1 MIRTFWIIWKLV
13 FWLSKFQN
21 KSQKYKHEHSSWEW
35 VVGWKAESRQ
45 ELFNFIQVKMK
56 LWKETNIRFIFFP
69 DGFFSQECNDTEF
82 SQWWRDFWELVDIH
96 EVLKGNYLKYFKS
109 FKISLRVVYKINKK
123 NHFNIRVKVWT
134 HLTWYHGYYYVILS
148 HVTPSDPKTLTKH
161 MLSFNSELFCI
172 LIGKKKNTFTR

>member
-1 MIRTFWIIWKLV
+1 
-13 FWLSKFQN
+13 
-21 KSQKYKHEHSSWEW
+21 
-35 VVGWKAESRQ
+35 
-45 ELFNFIQVKMK
+45 MK

-172 LIGKKKNTFTR
+172 LIGKKTRLQGNHMLIKRSVINPQLTNMYIKKIRVFCLILSNFNWIFESSELEQNKMNKQ